1 MIYYTTNLPKKIS
14 IESLDEAIVFASK
27 YLGIN
32 DEVLL
37 NISFTSSIHPVFGF
51 YEGLDDDEYQI
62 TINSKISYEDIVET
76 LFHELVHLSQHIRG
90 DFDQDMRM
98 WKGKRYDSS
107 YLDLPWEKEAF
118 YHQEIMM
125 EGYRNNEKGITWN
138 LHPNGMTLVTSGLGP
153 L

>member
-1 MIYYTTNLPKKIS
+1 MIYYTKKSTKKIS
-14 IESLDEAIVFASK
+14 VEELDEVIVYASK
-27 YLGIN
+27 YLDIN
-32 DEVLL
+32 NEILL
-37 NISFTSSIHPVFGF
+37 KISFTSSIDPVFGY
-51 YEGLDDDEYQI
+51 YEGIDDDEYQI

-98 WKGKRYDSS
+98 WKGKKYDSS
-107 YLDLPWEKEAF
+107 YFDLPWEKEAF

-125 EGYRNNEKGITWN
+125 EEYRNNEKVSHGTRIKM
-138 LHPNGMTLVTSGLGP
+138 GRP